1 MIYKKIYKMKKLLEI
16 KMSKLYEQFR
26 KNIILYIILLYY
38 YIINY
43 NYIY

>member
-1 MIYKKIYKMKKLLEI
+1 MKKLLEI
-16 KMSKLYEQFR
+16 KMSKLYKQLR
-26 KNIILYIILLYY
+26 KNILYIILLYY